1 MFFWLKKLLGYV
13 LMPVPVVLLL
23 VTTGAVLWYFTQRK
37 RLGRGLVLAGFAL
50 LLLFSNKL
58 VSLWLLRPIE
68 NRYPAIPELS
78 PGSPLPAELSA
89 VRYIV
94 VLGSGNANTPGRP
107 ALSQL
112 SQSALARIAEAVRL
126 LRVLPE
132 AKLVVSGPLIGAHTS
147 HATMLA
153 RAAISLGVDPSR
165 IELIE
170 QVRDTEDEAFATRRA
185 IGDAPLA
192 LVTSAAHMPRS
203 MALFRHAGL
212 KPLACPADFT
222 AHDDGKWHWGDLL
235 WDVPALERSTWAIRE
250 RLGYAWIWLRGR
262 AG

>member
-1 MFFWLKKLLGYV
+1 MFFWVKKLLGYV
-13 LMPVPVVLLL
+13 LMPVPLALLL
-23 VTTGAVLWYFTQRK
+23 VATGAALWYFTRRK
-37 RLGRGLVLAGFAL
+37 RLGRALAIGGFAL
-50 LLLFSNKL
+50 FALCSNKL

-68 NRYPAIPELS
+68 NQYRAIPEMP
-78 PGSPLPAELSA
+78 PGTPPPARLAA

-107 ALSQL
+107 ALAQL

-132 AKLVVSGPLIGAHTS
+132 AKLVVSGPPIGPHTS

-153 RAAISLGVDPSR
+153 RAAISLGVEPQQ

-170 QVRDTEDEAFATRRA
+170 HVRDTEDEAFATRRA

-212 KPLACPADFT
+212 DPLACPADFT
-222 AHDDGKWHWGDLL
+222 AHDDGEWHWGDLL